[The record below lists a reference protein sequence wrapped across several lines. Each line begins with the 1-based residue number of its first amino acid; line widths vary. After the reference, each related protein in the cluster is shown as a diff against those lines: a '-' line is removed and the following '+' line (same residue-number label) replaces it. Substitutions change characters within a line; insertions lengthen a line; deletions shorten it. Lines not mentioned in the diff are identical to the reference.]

1 MEGDDTVPMFHRFRH
16 VCVFVAVAL
25 CGVLPTGCR
34 SGVTDFPN
42 RLVGAGGQ
50 LFTVQDLEAIAADT
64 TLTETQKRQAF
75 RDLGIEDEKLISALL
90 TL

>member
-1 MEGDDTVPMFHRFRH
+1 MPMA
-16 VCVFVAVAL
+16 VAV
-25 CGVLPTGCR
+25 CSVVLAGCR

-50 LFTVQDLEAIAADT
+50 LFTVQDLEAIAGDSG
-64 TLTETQKRQAF
+64 LTDDQKRQAF